1 MERKETLKDGTKVI
15 MRYFSPKDL
24 NNIIEFYIN
33 LLPDYDAYL
42 RVNGKNQK
50 AVDYRARTG
59 EFGDIIRIIAVHGEG
74 IVADGALELL
84 LDEQDRHNA
93 ELRVIVAKKFRHKGL
108 GTIMMRELCL
118 LAEQNKVDRLVVKLT
133 KPQVAAQTICK
144 KLGFHEEPPT
154 PGLTP
159 NQNGGILD
167 FIIMTTKVKY
177 FWKELEHLY
186 LDSAWRRSR

>member
-1 MERKETLKDGTKVI
+1 MERKETLEDGTKVI
-15 MRYFSPKDL
+15 MKYFSPKDL

-33 LLPDYDAYL
+33 LLPENDAYL
-42 RVNGKNQK
+42 RVDGKNRK
-50 AVDYRARTG
+50 AVDYRAGTG
-59 EFGDIIRIIAVHGEG
+59 EFGDIIHIIAIHGED

-84 LDEQDRHNA
+84 LDEQHRHDA
-93 ELRVIVAKKFRHKGL
+93 ELRVIVAKRFRHRGL
-108 GTIMMRELCL
+108 GTIMMKELCL

-133 KPQVAAQTICK
+133 KPQIAAQTICK

-159 NQNGGILD
+159 NQNGEILD
-167 FIIMTTKVKY
+167 FIMMTTKVKD

-186 LDSAWRRSR
+186 LDFDWQRFR